1 MHWPFSSGQSRQF
14 RVGWVAKFMVPEAP
28 SVKSRNIS
36 GSEDK
41 EEWSEL
47 HARESRQ
54 QVTQWT
60 AQDSSPLGHL
70 EHL

>member
-1 MHWPFSSGQSRQF
+1 
-14 RVGWVAKFMVPEAP
+14 MVPEAP